1 MSSETIFDGWQKWG
15 RKKKPTFVAWGSSP
29 QSQSISRLFFCIV
42 LSADLLTSSESLLG
56 VEGRETEGLK
66 ETQMED

>member
-1 MSSETIFDGWQKWG
+1 MSSETTFDGRNEEG
-15 RKKKPTFVAWGSSP
+15 KKKPTFVAWGSSP